1 MITAYKRAYTEVIEI
16 IKYFPN
22 EEYAKIP
29 LEKINYYKENMD
41 KDYNFKINPNI
52 ELEKQ
57 NISREANAILVTLF
71 NDYFATDRQKEI
83 LNNLLKQ
90 NQQILEEL
98 KQEKYNM
105 ENDCVITSFS
115 SSALLAAKSCDE
127 NIRVGYILSAAYGD
141 YYDMKNI
148 DFFSVNA
155 AFLSK
160 RTIDAIHNSGKQ
172 VYAWTVNN
180 KDSIKNLTNKGVDGV
195 ITDNPVLARET
206 IYSRDTS
213 ETIVN
218 MIRYVFNQ

>member
-98 KQEKYNM
+98 KQEKYNPNNLFM
-105 ENDCVITSFS
+105 QSKTQQQNTVTIQENNS
-115 SSALLAAKSCDE
+115 E
-127 NIRVGYILSAAYGD
+127 NSLIEIKENFFTKFINFI
-141 YYDMKNI
+141 KNI
-148 DFFSVNA
+148 F
-155 AFLSK
+155 K
-160 RTIDAIHNSGKQ
+160 R
-172 VYAWTVNN
+172 
-180 KDSIKNLTNKGVDGV
+180 
-195 ITDNPVLARET
+195 
-206 IYSRDTS
+206 
-213 ETIVN
+213 
-218 MIRYVFNQ
+218 

>member
-1 MITAYKRAYTEVIEI
+1 
-16 IKYFPN
+16 
-22 EEYAKIP
+22 
-29 LEKINYYKENMD
+29 
-41 KDYNFKINPNI
+41 
-52 ELEKQ
+52 
-57 NISREANAILVTLF
+57 
-71 NDYFATDRQKEI
+71 
-83 LNNLLKQ
+83 
-90 NQQILEEL
+90 
-98 KQEKYNM
+98 
-105 ENDCVITSFS
+105 
-115 SSALLAAKSCDE
+115 
-127 NIRVGYILSAAYGD
+127 
-141 YYDMKNI
+141 MKNI

-180 KDSIKNLTNKGVDGV
+180 NLTNKGVDGV

>member
-1 MITAYKRAYTEVIEI
+1 
-16 IKYFPN
+16 
-22 EEYAKIP
+22 
-29 LEKINYYKENMD
+29 
-41 KDYNFKINPNI
+41 
-52 ELEKQ
+52 
-57 NISREANAILVTLF
+57 
-71 NDYFATDRQKEI
+71 
-83 LNNLLKQ
+83 
-90 NQQILEEL
+90 
-98 KQEKYNM
+98 M

-127 NIRVGYILSAAYGD
+127 SIRVGYILSAAYGD

-213 ETIVN
+213 ETIIN

>member
-1 MITAYKRAYTEVIEI
+1 MQVHGIQMNIKGEKVPIGLREVLELAQGK
-16 IKYFPN
+16 IK
-22 EEYAKIP
+22 
-29 LEKINYYKENMD
+29 L
-41 KDYNFKINPNI
+41 NI
-52 ELEKQ
+52 ELKPAD
-57 NISREANAILVTLF
+57 NG
-71 NDYFATDRQKEI
+71 
-83 LNNLLKQ
+83 
-90 NQQILEEL
+90 EEL
-98 KQEKYNM
+98 ARKTVALIEKYNM

-115 SSALLAAKSCDE
+115 SSALSAAKSCDE

-155 AFLSK
+155 AFYQRELLMQF
-160 RTIDAIHNSGKQ
+160 IIQ
-172 VYAWTVNN
+172 VNKCMRGRLII